1 MQFGENGHLLKYA
14 DKLAFVFLSYPI
26 KIYFCTEKQI
36 IMEIVNIEAQTFYKM
51 NGMLENL
58 VLLIKESQMCLHRLD
73 EWLDNQDVCLMTGIS
88 IGTLTMWR
96 RSGKIPHSRI
106 DRKVYY
112 KKQDVIDFIVKRLQN
127 KN

>member
-1 MQFGENGHLLKYA
+1 MFTILGKRTFAEICRQISLCF
-14 DKLAFVFLSYPI
+14 YPI
-26 KIYFCTEKQI
+26 RLKCILCGKQI

-58 VLLIKESQMCLHRLD
+58 VRLIKENQMCLHGLD
-73 EWLDNQDVCLMTGIS
+73 EWLDSQDVCLMTGIS

-112 KKQDVIDFIVKRLQN
+112 KNRTSLTLL
-127 KN
+127 

>member
-1 MQFGENGHLLKYA
+1 MFTILGKRTFAEICRQISLC
-14 DKLAFVFLSYPI
+14 FLSYPI
-26 KIYFCTEKQI
+26 KMYFCAEKQI

-58 VLLIKESQMCLHRLD
+58 VRLIKENQMCLHGLD
-73 EWLDNQDVCLMTGIS
+73 EWLDSQDVCLMTGIS

-112 KKQDVIDFIVKRLQN
+112 KNRTSLTLL
-127 KN
+127 

>member
-1 MQFGENGHLLKYA
+1 M
-14 DKLAFVFLSYPI
+14 
-26 KIYFCTEKQI
+26 T
-36 IMEIVNIEAQTFYKM
+36 MEIVNIDAQTFYKM

-58 VLLIKESQMCLHRLD
+58 VLLIKESQMCLHGLD

-88 IGTLTMWR
+88 VGTLNAWR

-112 KKQDVIDFIVKRLQN
+112 RKQDVIDFIVKNCRN

>member
-1 MQFGENGHLLKYA
+1 M
-14 DKLAFVFLSYPI
+14 
-26 KIYFCTEKQI
+26 YFCAEKNRI

-73 EWLDNQDVCLMTGIS
+73 EWLDNQDVYLMTGIS
-88 IGTLTMWR
+88 IGTLSMWR

-112 KKQDVIDFIVKRLQN
+112 KKQDVIDFIVKRLQ
-127 KN
+127 KQ

>member
-1 MQFGENGHLLKYA
+1 MRK
-14 DKLAFVFLSYPI
+14 
-26 KIYFCTEKQI
+26 KQMT
-36 IMEIVNIEAQTFYKM
+36 MEIVNIDAQTFYKM

-58 VLLIKESQMCLHRLD
+58 VLLIKESQMCLHGLD

-88 IGTLTMWR
+88 VGTLNTWR

-112 KKQDVIDFIVKRLQN
+112 RKQDVIDFIVKNCRN